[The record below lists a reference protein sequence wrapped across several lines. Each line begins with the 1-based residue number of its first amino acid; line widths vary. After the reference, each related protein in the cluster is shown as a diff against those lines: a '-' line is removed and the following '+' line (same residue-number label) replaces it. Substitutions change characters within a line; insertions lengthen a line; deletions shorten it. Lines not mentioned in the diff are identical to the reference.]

1 MTTDNGQ
8 ANEQDRKRTSQPGN
22 GREQQNVPRLS
33 GVILDEEHFLTL
45 TEISQA
51 CAVQTGYIIEL
62 VDEGL
67 LTPETSPRSRAS
79 EPEPHFWRF
88 TGEQMRR
95 ARTAARLQGD
105 LGVNLAGVALAMQL
119 LDEIEELRE
128 RLEAMQLAQ
137 QSTGRMGGA

>member
-1 MTTDNGQ
+1 MT
-8 ANEQDRKRTSQPGN
+8 AENEVTTSRQRQPDI
-22 GREQQNVPRLS
+22 PKLS
-33 GVILDEEHFLTL
+33 GIVLDEEHLLTL

-67 LTPETSPRSRAS
+67 LIPESGPESRQ
-79 EPEPHFWRF
+79 EEPHFWRF

-95 ARTAARLQGD
+95 ARVASRLQGD
-105 LGVNLAGVALAMQL
+105 LGINLAGVALALQL

-128 RLEAMQLAQ
+128 RLEAL
-137 QSTGRMGGA
+137 SVDDWDRPG

>member
-1 MTTDNGQ
+1 MT
-8 ANEQDRKRTSQPGN
+8 AKNEATTSRQRQSDIPK
-22 GREQQNVPRLS
+22 LS
-33 GVILDEEHFLTL
+33 GIVLDEEHLLTL

-67 LTPETSPRSRAS
+67 LTPESGAETGLQEA
-79 EPEPHFWRF
+79 PHFWRF

-95 ARTAARLQGD
+95 ARVASRLQGD
-105 LGVNLAGVALAMQL
+105 LGINLAGVALALQL

-128 RLEAMQLAQ
+128 RLEAMRIMARQD
-137 QSTGRMGGA
+137 